1 MAGVRIPGASG
12 SRALLHRIGLLQ
24 NMSSERTDHDS
35 ANTSPQNSGEP
46 VSAARTDRPV
56 LTVGDRQYSSREE
69 RLQAIQKAV
78 QAGDYDSDE
87 ILEVA
92 VARMLRRG
100 AFEDE

>member
-1 MAGVRIPGASG
+1 MNVYLSDPI
-12 SRALLHRIGLLQ
+12 I
-24 NMSSERTDHDS
+24 RTLIDL
-35 ANTSPQNSGEP
+35 PCIY
-46 VSAARTDRPV
+46 AAKDGYDIVTDDDV
-56 LTVGDRQYSSREE
+56 EGDRQYASREE